1 MLYQHLNSANQN
13 IDWTTPDWNEL
24 NNFGMM
30 ADYLDL
36 QIKLVNGYIEVED
49 NSHSDHNYISK
60 SSCNP
65 NSVFKGLSLGVG
77 IQLRRNCSNNEGFDR
92 KMKERTEQFACSGW
106 NKDSTKN
113 DF

>member
-60 SSCNP
+60 SSCHP
-65 NSVFKGLSLGVG
+65 PSVFKGLSLGLESNSEG
-77 IQLRRNCSNNEGFDR
+77 IVAI
-92 KMKERTEQFACSGW
+92 MKDLIE
-106 NKDSTKN
+106 K
-113 DF
+113 